1 MSNYSDPITAT
12 GSLISFDT
20 PAGGIFDSLSVP
32 ITPTQDLHGYDHPWP
47 GGGWKNVMPNVGN
60 STTFQNVT
68 LTYNFGDST
77 YTLNGSTT
85 SPGNIPLASISPT
98 LMNWVVGNGYTLS
111 CRVVSGSFTLGE
123 GTGITYAVAMFNS
136 SYSSFIRGGT
146 RSTEAE
152 LDGYTGTGNAFSST
166 GNYQLMIQCWR
177 VGTVFDNLKIRIQ
190 IEAGSSATA
199 WTPYA
204 NICPI
209 SGIDNLSVYVSPN
222 TQQAQATEYA
232 VSFGST
238 VYAGFADPI
247 TGEVKERPQYP
258 SYNGEV
264 LVGPWLSSMDE
275 YAVGVTPTTGAQ
287 VVDLGGALATESIT
301 PVDISMREGLNNI
314 WVDTSAVITIIY
326 RLLQIDR
333 QTGATSIGRLAQNLL
348 IANQFGAYSKV
359 ILNVTEELYYEAGNE
374 TGRTL
379 ELTCPFG
386 TQAMA
391 NNILAMLEGFQYQ
404 PYTAERAILDPAAE
418 LGDGLTV
425 NGVYGGIFRLSI
437 KSGAV
442 YNADVS
448 APADEEIDHEYA
460 FIPNAERKIERR
472 INNLSSE
479 LSVQAGEIAAKVDRE
494 GGDPSSVSWTMD
506 ADVFKV
512 AVDGSDV
519 LTVDENGLTVNGNG
533 SFTGEVQAKNIKYGG
548 SNGTFSGGG
557 ISGGSIGTSKFTSGI
572 NISLGNADFSA
583 DVFSGAATASW
594 TKANNILVRAG
605 GMLNVVGSAKI
616 KYGNSYA
623 GWKSTV
629 VKDSSGNNITIH
641 YLGF

>member
-1 MSNYSDPITAT
+1 MSN
-12 GSLISFDT
+12 L
-20 PAGGIFDSLSVP
+20 
-32 ITPTQDLHGYDHPWP
+32 
-47 GGGWKNVMPNVGN
+47 
-60 STTFQNVT
+60 
-68 LTYNFGDST
+68 
-77 YTLNGSTT
+77 
-85 SPGNIPLASISPT
+85 
-98 LMNWVVGNGYTLS
+98 
-111 CRVVSGSFTLGE
+111 
-123 GTGITYAVAMFNS
+123 
-136 SYSSFIRGGT
+136 
-146 RSTEAE
+146 
-152 LDGYTGTGNAFSST
+152 
-166 GNYQLMIQCWR
+166 
-177 VGTVFDNLKIRIQ
+177 
-190 IEAGSSATA
+190 
-199 WTPYA
+199 
-204 NICPI
+204 
-209 SGIDNLSVYVSPN
+209 
-222 TQQAQATEYA
+222 
-232 VSFGST
+232 
-238 VYAGFADPI
+238 
-247 TGEVKERPQYP
+247 
-258 SYNGEV
+258 
-264 LVGPWLSSMDE
+264 
-275 YAVGVTPTTGAQ
+275 
-287 VVDLGGALATESIT
+287 
-301 PVDISMREGLNNI
+301 
-314 WVDTSAVITIIY
+314 
-326 RLLQIDR
+326 R

-359 ILNVTEELYYEAGNE
+359 ILNVTEELYYEAGND

-548 SNGTFSGGG
+548 SSGTFSGGG
-557 ISGGSIGTSKFTSGI
+557 ITGGSIGTSRLSSGI
-572 NISLGNADFSA
+572 NASLGNADYAA
-583 DVFSGAATASW
+583 DVFAGAVVAS
-594 TKANNILVRAG
+594 
-605 GMLNVVGSAKI
+605 
-616 KYGNSYA
+616 YGRFYTLYA
-623 GWKSTV
+623 GRTFSFQGRDMRLMTLQ
-629 VKDSSGNNITIH
+629 NISQNT
-641 YLGF
+641 LVMCVPFA